1 MSFETD
7 GVSDESM
14 ENAKHENV
22 TVEMDA
28 VKKAL
33 LDLDNETINFV
44 GGLIQNM
51 PIALKAGNETIFLLF
66 FASALYKSS
75 APQAPSKFLDWG
87 GQSITDHSIWLLLS
101 HFYCGALIVS
111 FSVQGD
117 RKSEE
122 RRIPR
127 NTR

>member
-1 MSFETD
+1 
-7 GVSDESM
+7 M

-66 FASALYKSS
+66 FASVLYNSS

-87 GQSITDHSIWLLLS
+87 GQLITGHSIWHLLS
-101 HFYCGALIVS
+101 HFDCGTLIVS

-122 RRIPR
+122 RRITR